1 MVSLLQWVRQD
12 WQRFRASR
20 NSNQGAATP
29 LPGPGMYTY
38 RFHPSGGERRVHLR
52 IESDGSGVLFVDVT
66 DVIHLNSTAAQLAYW
81 ALRGVPREQASNF
94 LTQQFRHE
102 RRELKLRMQQ
112 DLQAI
117 YAMVDR
123 FADPA
128 MGCATCALT
137 PVQDDS
143 VRHQALF
150 STRVHA
156 PYKAD
161 LAITYKC
168 NNDCPHCYNEADRL
182 TLQAMPVADWKRVI
196 DRLHQV
202 GVPHLIFTGGEATLY
217 QDLPDL
223 IAYANDLGPICGLNT
238 NGRRLAHGE
247 YARLLASSGLNHV
260 QVTLGS
266 HHPEVH
272 NRMMNAN
279 SFHQTVQG
287 IQQAMEAGL
296 HTITN
301 TTLMKM
307 NAAEIDQTIDFLYSL
322 GIRTFAVNGMIYS
335 GGGFDTGQAI
345 REEQMPA
352 LLIRI
357 RDRAAELGMRFLWY
371 TPTMYCRLSPV
382 ELEIGAKRCNA
393 AEYSICV
400 EPNADVLPCQSFYVS
415 AGNLL
420 RDPWHEIWHSKLFH
434 SFREREANPQLAG
447 LPEMCWECPD
457 LPLCGGG
464 CRIER
469 EAADGKRSSG
479 GCSSGG
485 CSSGGCSSGG
495 CGSGGCS
502 SGAKYSD
509 SPFAAGDLVVNQ
521 QEAAGFVSL
530 QSLTIASNKLRGT
543 GVFPQR

>member
-1 MVSLLQWVRQD
+1 MVSLLHWMKQD
-12 WQRFRASR
+12 WQRFRQRTAKPTAVS
-20 NSNQGAATP
+20 
-29 LPGPGMYTY
+29 PGLYTF
-38 RFHPSGGERRVHLR
+38 RFYPSGGERRVHLR
-52 IESDGSGVLFVDVT
+52 IDADSAGVMFVDVT
-66 DVIHLNSTAAQLAYW
+66 DVIHLNQTATQFAKW
-81 ALRGVPREQASNF
+81 ALEKVTRNEAQMRLRAQFGRGQLS
-94 LTQQFRHE
+94 QM
-102 RRELKLRMQQ
+102 LR
-112 DLQAI
+112 DLNSI
-117 YAMVDR
+117 YDMVDR
-123 FADPA
+123 FADPQL
-128 MGCATCALT
+128 GCPTCSIGAVDRQ
-137 PVQDDS
+137 P
-143 VRHQALF
+143 LF
-150 STRVHA
+150 STAVTA

-182 TLQAMPVADWKRVI
+182 TLEAMPVEDWKRVI

-217 QDLPDL
+217 RDLPEL
-223 IAYANDLGPICGLNT
+223 IAHANELGPICGLNT
-238 NGRRLAHGE
+238 NGRRMAHAE
-247 YARLLASSGLNHV
+247 YAKQLADAGLNHV
-260 QVTLGS
+260 QFTLGS
-266 HHPEVH
+266 HHAEVH
-272 NRMMNAN
+272 DRMMNAR
-279 SFHQTVQG
+279 SFDQTVQG
-287 IQQAMEAGL
+287 IRNAIDAGL

-307 NAAEIDQTIDFLYSL
+307 NAAEIDSTIQFLYSL

-415 AGNLL
+415 AGNML
-420 RDPWHEIWHSKLFH
+420 RDPWEKIWHSSLFH
-434 SFREREANPQLAG
+434 SFRDRELDPQAAG

-469 EAADGKRSSG
+469 EAASGVRSSKGSCSSG

-485 CSSGGCSSGG
+485 CSSGGCSKGG
-495 CGSGGCS
+495 SS
-502 SGAKYSD
+502 SGVLQISATQAD
-509 SPFAAGDLVVNQ
+509 SS
-521 QEAAGFVSL
+521 GFVSID
-530 QSLTIASNKLRGT
+530 SLLPASTKRRGT
-543 GVFPQR
+543 GSFADL